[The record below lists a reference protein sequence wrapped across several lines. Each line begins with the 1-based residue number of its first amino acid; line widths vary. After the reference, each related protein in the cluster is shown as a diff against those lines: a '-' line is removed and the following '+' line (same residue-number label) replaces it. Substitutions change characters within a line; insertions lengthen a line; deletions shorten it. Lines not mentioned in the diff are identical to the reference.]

1 MKNVKFTGAMS
12 AFATPLY
19 DDGRIREQT
28 ARELM
33 RWQLGS
39 GLKGFYICGGTGEGI
54 MMKPEARKRLA
65 EIAVEEAKGRGV
77 VISHV
82 GAADLPS
89 AKELAAHAAAA
100 GCDAISS
107 VPPFFYQYGLSEIS
121 EYYEAIAEASG
132 LPTLIYAT
140 PLAGTVFSRDMIAAL
155 MEIPG
160 VIGLKWTSPDYYS
173 MSKIKH
179 LNGGDINVINGPDE
193 TLLCGLIMGAD
204 GGIGANY
211 NIMPKVFAGIYDA
224 FYSGDYKKACALQA
238 KANRVIDIMLQFGV
252 ITGVKEAL
260 NLLGYDFGFC
270 VPPIKQFNDE
280 EKKAFYSRLQ
290 ETGYPEEYI

>member
-1 MKNVKFTGAMS
+1 
-12 AFATPLY
+12 
-19 DDGRIREQT
+19 
-28 ARELM
+28 M
-33 RWQLGS
+33 RLQLGA

-54 MMKPEARKRLA
+54 VMKPAARKMLT

-82 GAADLPS
+82 GAADLATS
-89 AKELAAHAAAA
+89 VELAAHAAAA

-107 VPPFFYQYGLSEIS
+107 VPPFFYQYGLGEIS
-121 EYYEAIAEASG
+121 EYYKAIAGASG

-155 MEIPG
+155 IEIPG

-173 MSKIKH
+173 MSRIKQ

-211 NIMPKVFAGIYDA
+211 NIMPKVFSGIYDA
-224 FYSGDYKKACALQA
+224 FCSGDYNKARSLQA

-252 ITGVKEAL
+252 LTGVKEAL
-260 NLLGYDFGFC
+260 NLLGIDYGYC
-270 VPPIKQFNDE
+270 VPPIKRFSDDE
-280 EKKAFYSRLQ
+280 RKAFLSGLQ
-290 ETGYPEEYI
+290 AAGYPEEYV